1 MKKATTLFLTLT
13 LLLLVSASYAQDKKP
28 ETRKQLYE
36 NGVYNPYQV
45 LDTRVDNMRYWR
57 KAAELGLTPIEPQH
71 TVPMGTWKGS
81 KIAVKSVWRDDS
93 PDVPVTTE
101 NSTQSENSI
110 FVDPTDPDHV
120 LQSNNSTANP
130 VGGSLYGA
138 NYFFSYDFGQIWG
151 GSVNGAG
158 GANSGDPATAISL
171 TGRQYVGFI
180 HSNGG
185 QGISY
190 SEDGTNW
197 TSVLCGTPPGG
208 WDILDKNH
216 LWIDNS
222 PSSPY
227 EGNVYCAWT
236 GFGNANANEIEFVY
250 SSDDGLSYSSHDNIS
265 SAVNAGSHNQGVNI
279 TTGPDGQVYALWAIY
294 DGFPTDETAIG
305 FARSLDGGA
314 TFEPAERIITNIRGI
329 RSSTTSKNHR
339 VNSFPSATCD
349 ISGDGTIYVVWTN
362 IGVPGVNTGSDIDVY
377 MIKSSDQGDT
387 WSVPSRVNQNESG
400 LGNESYF
407 PWITCDP
414 ETGALSVVF
423 YDDRN
428 VGGIKCEV
436 FCANSFDGGESW
448 EDFRV
453 SDVDFTPSPI
463 AGLAGDYMGDYLG
476 ISARGGRVYP
486 VWTDNR
492 LGHAMTYTSP
502 YETNSLARP
511 AELMAAVTF
520 ETGQV
525 DLEWIFEPIAT
536 FQYFIV
542 YRDGFEIG
550 TTTDL
555 TFVDDLPDYGI
566 FKYKV
571 TAMHDEGES
580 SGPSASIQWG
590 DAHIAVDPAAIIENI
605 DLMSTSTRS
614 ITVENIGQ
622 LNLIYEVSSSTEPVD
637 GTDEYCIP
645 STNCSFGDGITSFA
659 MGDISNLSSGCS
671 SNGYGDFTD
680 MSTEIQLGNTYQVSL
695 ETGYSDQYVTI
706 WIDAD
711 KDEEFEVEEKI
722 LDGFHLAN
730 SNELYLTDVTIPE
743 NLQSGEARMRVM
755 AEWQNVPDD
764 PCEDITYGEVEDYTV
779 NISGWMYVDR
789 FIDTINPGNT
799 NTFEVTFVSDD
810 LESGV
815 YYGNI
820 KLESNDPDAPEV
832 NVPVTLNVGDGFP
845 LGIAVYADPSTICL
859 GESSMLEADPSG
871 GTGLYTYSWT
881 SDPEGFTST
890 EANPTVTPEES
901 TIYMVEV
908 NDGETIIQGSV
919 NVVVNDVP
927 EQASTPQGEASM
939 CWGII
944 ETVYQTAGASGAVN
958 YNWMIEPE
966 TAGTISGNGLTGTV
980 TWNEDYT
987 GNATIM
993 VEGVNDCGAGEVSD
1007 SFELMIHNLPE
1018 VDLGADMTV
1027 CANEI
1032 ITLDAGNPGAS
1043 YMWSTGE
1050 TTQTIVV
1057 DTTGVGI
1064 GMLEVSVEV
1073 TDVYTCTNLD
1083 DIVIEFDDCTGI
1095 SELSQKWSV
1104 EVFPNPS
1111 NGAFSVEIYS
1121 LNSEPVSLVVFSTLG
1136 KEVFIQENI
1145 SIQSSKKI
1153 EFDLSNNPE
1162 GIYLLN
1168 IKGNG
1173 INMMRKIIIQE

>member
-1 MKKATTLFLTLT
+1 MRKATTLFLTLT

-36 NGVYNPYQV
+36 NGVYDPYQV

-57 KAAELGLTPIEPQH
+57 KAAELGLTPVEPEH
-71 TVPMGTWKGS
+71 AIPMGTWKGS
-81 KIAVKSVWRDDS
+81 KIAAKSVWRDDS
-93 PDVPVTTE
+93 PDVPVTDE

-120 LQSNNSTANP
+120 LQSNNSTQNP
-130 VGGSLYGA
+130 VGALYGA
-138 NYFFSYDFGQIWG
+138 NYFFSEDFGLTWG

-158 GANSGDPATAISL
+158 GSNSGDPATAINL
-171 TGRQYVGFI
+171 NGRQYVGFI
-180 HSNGG
+180 NSSGG
-185 QGISY
+185 MGVSY
-190 SEDGTNW
+190 SDDGVTW
-197 TSVLCGTPPGG
+197 TQKVAGSGS
-208 WDILDKNH
+208 LDKNH
-216 LWIDNS
+216 LTVDIS
-222 PSSPY
+222 PTSPY
-227 EGNVYCAWT
+227 AGNVYNSWVSFSGST
-236 GFGNANANEIEFVY
+236 SNQIVIVRSTN
-250 SSDDGLSYSSHDNIS
+250 DGESYSSGINIS
-265 SAVNAGSHNQGVNI
+265 SAINAGSHNQGVNLQ
-279 TTGPDGQVYALWAIY
+279 TGPDGEVYAIWAVY
-294 DGFPTDETAIG
+294 DSWPSDETALG
-305 FARSLDGGA
+305 FARSLDGGV
-314 TFEPAERIITNIRGI
+314 TYEPSQRILTNIRGI
-329 RSSTTSKNHR
+329 RTSETSKNHR
-339 VNSFPSATCD
+339 VNSFPSMAVD
-349 ISGDGTIYVVWTN
+349 IAGDGTIYAVWTN
-362 IGVPGVNTGSDIDVY
+362 IGVPGINSGNDIDVY

-387 WSVPSRVNQNESG
+387 WSTPTKVNQDAAGMGKEH
-400 LGNESYF
+400 YF

-414 ETGALSVVF
+414 ETSTLSVVF

-428 VGGIKCEV
+428 VTSNKCEV

-453 SDVDFTPSPI
+453 SDVDFTPAPI
-463 AGLAGDYMGDYLG
+463 SGLAGDYMGDYLG

-492 LGHAMTYTSP
+492 LGYAMSFCSP

-511 AELMAAVTF
+511 TELTAAVTF

-525 DLEWIFEPIAT
+525 DLEWVFEPIPT

-571 TAMHDEGES
+571 TAMHEEGES
-580 SGPSASIQWG
+580 SGPSASVQWG
-590 DAHIAVDPAAIIENI
+590 DAHIAVDPVEIIENI
-605 DLMSTSTRS
+605 DLMSTSTRYV
-614 ITVENIGQ
+614 TVENVGE

-645 STNCSFGDGITSFA
+645 SASCSFGDGITSFA
-659 MGDISNLSSGCS
+659 MADISNLGSGCS

-680 MSTEIQLGNTYQVSL
+680 MSTEIQAGNSYEVTL
-695 ETGYSDQYVTI
+695 ATGYNDQYVNI

-711 KDEEFEVEEKI
+711 KDEEFESSELI
-722 LDGFHLAN
+722 LDGFHLASSGQN
-730 SNELYLTDVTIPE
+730 YTTTVTIPDDM
-743 NLQSGEARMRVM
+743 QSGEARMRVK
-755 AEWQNVPDD
+755 AEWQYTPDD
-764 PCEDITYGEVEDYTV
+764 PCEDMSYGETEDYTV

-799 NTFEVTFVSDD
+799 NTFEVMFVSDD
-810 LESGV
+810 LTSGV

-832 NVPVTLNVGDGFP
+832 NVPVTLNVGDEFP

-859 GESSMLEADPSG
+859 GDSSILEADPSG
-871 GTGLYTYSWT
+871 GTGIYTYSWT
-881 SDPEGFTST
+881 SDPEGFTSA
-890 EANPTVTPEES
+890 EANPTVTPEE
-901 TIYMVEV
+901 TTMYMVEV

-919 NVVVNDVP
+919 NVVVNDIP
-927 EQASTPQGEASM
+927 EQASIPEGEASM
-939 CWGII
+939 CWGVI
-944 ETVYQTAGASGAVN
+944 ETVYQTTGATGAVN

-966 TAGTISGNGLTGTV
+966 TAGTISGSGLTGTV

-993 VEGVNDCGAGEVSD
+993 VEGVNDCGAGEVSGN
-1007 SFELMIHNLPE
+1007 FELMIHELPE
-1018 VDLGADMTV
+1018 VDLGTDMTV

-1032 ITLDAGNPGAS
+1032 IILDAGNPGAS
-1043 YMWSTGE
+1043 YLWSTGE
-1050 TTQTIVV
+1050 TTQTIEV

-1073 TDVYTCTNLD
+1073 IDMNTCTNVD
-1083 DIVIEFDDCTGI
+1083 DIVIVFDDCTGI

-1111 NGAFSVEIYS
+1111 NGAFSVKINS
-1121 LNSEPVSLVVFSTLG
+1121 LNSEPVSLVVFNTLG
-1136 KEVFIQENI
+1136 KEVFKQENI
-1145 SIQSSKKI
+1145 SIRFSKTI

-1173 INMMRKIIIQE
+1173 INMMRKIIIQD